1 MDLFK
6 GLGITVGEPSLIE
19 VAPDNLAMSNR
30 IKKGHLQQERQGVED
45 SSRERLW
52 KGIGADENDLV
63 KHDLKAPSIPQHA
76 KGDANGDG
84 YGSESLKDNH
94 GESHHSDASKEL
106 IEDKVDEVDR
116 VTAADE
122 EEAPGTRVRL
132 AVSAAGGV
140 WRSRSVESCL
150 DDLCKGFDNMP
161 LKPGGKAKKPEKDPV
176 QRKQEQQQKKELGVE
191 KAAKKCDDDKDSMI
205 KVTKEKTSPKLI
217 ASVHENSPGV
227 AERRRPA
234 VMKSE
239 LDEVVEAAK
248 SFKPAPAPARAAAPA
263 PKRNGFV
270 KAQGPGGIVFDF
282 GPITGNKFADF
293 GTELLRGG
301 DPIQENIANE
311 QAAAY
316 DKALTNFVTKGRA
329 DAVAPVPF
337 GNVDNGWKDQLD
349 KSMDQQV
356 VEAYKSGALEEKT
369 VVAPSQYNKT
379 EITLGG
385 EVIKATSETDAALIE
400 LMLKSQA
407 APEAG
412 GIIADAMGGGKVG
425 ICADAI

>member
-30 IKKGHLQQERQGVED
+30 IKKGHLQQERQGVEN

-84 YGSESLKDNH
+84 YGSASLKDNH

-122 EEAPGTRVRL
+122 EEAPATRVRL
-132 AVSAAGGV
+132 AVSASGGV
-140 WRSRSVESCL
+140 WRSVESAL

-161 LKPGGKAKKPEKDPV
+161 LKPGGKAKKPAKDPV
-176 QRKQEQQQKKELGVE
+176 EVKQELQQKKELGVS
-191 KAAKKCDDDKDSMI
+191 KAKKKDDDSII

-217 ASVHENSPGV
+217 ANVHENSPGV

-234 VMKSE
+234 VMKA
-239 LDEVVEAAK
+239 LDETASAAK
-248 SFKPAPAPARAAAPA
+248 KYTPAPVQARPA
-263 PKRNGFV
+263 PVQAKRNSFI
-270 KAQGPGGIVFDF
+270 KAEGPGGIVFDF
-282 GPITGNKFADF
+282 GPLTGNKFADF

-301 DPIQENIANE
+301 DPVQESIATE
-311 QAAAY
+311 QQNAY

-337 GNVDNGWKDQLD
+337 GNVDTGWKDQLD

-369 VVAPSQYNKT
+369 AVAPSQYNKT

-412 GIIADAMGGGKVG
+412 GMIADAMGGGKVG